1 MPTRKSPER
10 LALRLPDWPKV
21 DPRALPAAQAE
32 VYRAR
37 AAAATAYSHGHSLA
51 RIEADTGVHRVTLLR
66 LIARALRPHS
76 DARLWGYRAL
86 MPYTHVQPYERA
98 VTPRVLVHWGAT
110 LILSGRTTFMMA
122 GGEESKAA

>member
-1 MPTRKSPER
+1 
-10 LALRLPDWPKV
+10 
-21 DPRALPAAQAE
+21 
-32 VYRAR
+32 
-37 AAAATAYSHGHSLA
+37 
-51 RIEADTGVHRVTLLR
+51 
-66 LIARALRPHS
+66 
-76 DARLWGYRAL
+76 